1 MAKASKK
8 SPEEKL
14 RVVLS
19 VLRGE
24 LSAAAAGRR
33 AGVSEQTVH
42 NWKKAFLDAGR
53 ERLARGARRR
63 SAREGE
69 LEVENEELKAALG
82 EAHVQLR
89 VWRKGAEYL
98 PPLGTSR

>member
-24 LSAAAAGRR
+24 LSVAAAGRR

-42 NWKKAFLDAGR
+42 NWKKAFLEGGRDRLALGAGR
-53 ERLARGARRR
+53 RARP
-63 SAREGE
+63 S
-69 LEVENEELKAALG
+69 
-82 EAHVQLR
+82 
-89 VWRKGAEYL
+89 WR
-98 PPLGTSR
+98 PSVRN

>member
-42 NWKKAFLDAGR
+42 HWGEAVPRRRTRRLGPGPWASFGSRERAGGR
-53 ERLARGARRR
+53 ERGAQGSAGRGPC
-63 SAREGE
+63 S
-69 LEVENEELKAALG
+69 LG
-82 EAHVQLR
+82 WVN
-89 VWRKGAEYL
+89 
-98 PPLGTSR
+98 